1 MARRRTISAGGSGF
15 QAGDFFRTVLGMVGF
30 NTFTICKPDDES
42 LYCKVTQYFQ
52 LMIIAFIV
60 IALLYFV
67 FKFLTPVLV
76 TSGGK
81 KYKYTNAIKK

>member
-1 MARRRTISAGGSGF
+1 MARRNAISGGGPGF
-15 QAGDFFRTVLGMVGF
+15 QASDFFRTVLGMVGF

-42 LYCKVTQYFQ
+42 LYCKITQYFQ

-67 FKFLTPVLV
+67 FKFLTPVLL

-81 KYKYTNAIKK
+81 KYNYTNSRKK

>member
-42 LYCKVTQYFQ
+42 LYRKVTQYFQ
-52 LMIIAFIV
+52 LTIIAFIV
-60 IALLYFV
+60 LALLYFV
-67 FKFLTPVLV
+67 FKFITPLLIS
-76 TSGGK
+76 SGGR
-81 KYKYTNAIKK
+81 KYKYTNTRK

>member
-1 MARRRTISAGGSGF
+1 MARRRTISGGGTGF
-15 QAGDFFRTVLGMVGF
+15 EAGDFFRTVLGMVGF

-42 LYCKVTQYFQ
+42 LYCKITQYFQ

-67 FKFLTPVLV
+67 FKFLTPVLL

-81 KYKYTNAIKK
+81 KTKSASARK

>member
-15 QAGDFFRTVLGMVGF
+15 QASDFFRTVLGMVGF

-52 LMIIAFIV
+52 LTIIAFIV
-60 IALLYFV
+60 LALLYFV
-67 FKFLTPVLV
+67 FKFITPLLIS
-76 TSGGK
+76 SGGR
-81 KYKYTNAIKK
+81 KYKYTNTRK